1 MGSHSDGMS
10 RYPSVLVHNPRPL
23 LYPVWIPLL
32 NGPLQFA
39 SVSEENAH
47 GFSVCGRER
56 ERERVAALLKNDL

>member
-1 MGSHSDGMS
+1 MTNTDMCAIAEDTNGESFWWNDD
-10 RYPSVLVHNPRPL
+10 YPSVLVHNPHPL

-47 GFSVCGRER
+47 G
-56 ERERVAALLKNDL
+56 